1 MLQTQV
7 NYWAYKEQ
15 QRSNL
20 ANEAIARFNA
30 AENQRSHQAQE
41 SIMYFNATE
50 NQRHNM
56 ATENQAYYSYLEG
69 VRHNKATEDISY
81 RNIQLGYDT
90 LTETSRHNRAAESIG
105 RAQAR
110 ASLISANASVLNANA
125 SMRNAAANERNAT
138 TKAGELALSRT
149 NAIYENRVRA
159 SQAELNNEKW
169 YAESAKAREAQAR
182 SLLYE
187 KQADYYDLEIVRN
200 WVPIINLG
208 GKK

>member
-30 AENQRSHQAQE
+30 VENQRSHKAQE
-41 SIMYFNATE
+41 GIMYFNATE
-50 NQRHNM
+50 NQRHNL
-56 ATENQAYYSYLEG
+56 ATERQAYYSYLEG
-69 VRHNKATEDISY
+69 VRHNKATEDIGY
-81 RNIQLGYDT
+81 RNVQLGYDT
-90 LTETSRHNRAAESIG
+90 LTETSRHNRATESIG
-105 RAQAR
+105 RVQAQ
-110 ASLISANASVLNANA
+110 ASLISAKASALNANA

-138 TKAGELALSRT
+138 TKAGELALLRR

-159 SQAELNNEKW
+159 SEAALNDEKW
-169 YAESAKAREAQAR
+169 YAEHAKANEANSHA
-182 SLLYE
+182 SLYE
-187 KQADYYDLEIVRN
+187 KQADYYDLEIIRN

-208 GKK
+208 GRK